1 MNPLGGRSCARK
13 RHAGKRAQL
22 PRPREFAKNTG
33 RLSPDPVRFRSG
45 PIRIVH
51 VIASIASRTGG
62 PAKAVRDMA
71 RAVAARGHEVEIQ
84 TTDRDMNDDE
94 RARLSGASVDRGVA
108 LHVHPQ
114 GFPATLAVSWPLARA
129 LDATIPKADV
139 VHIHSLYL
147 FHVWYAARVARRAH
161 VPYLLR
167 PHGSLDPFLWK
178 RHRARKALVEWAFQ
192 NRVIDG
198 AAALHWTA
206 EAEMR
211 LAEPYS
217 RGAKGVVVPNGIDMA
232 DYVDLPPRG
241 RFIARH
247 PALAGTK
254 PVLFLSRLNFKKGL
268 DVLIPAFRKARDADP
283 ALRLVIAGPD
293 DGFETQA
300 RALVAKHGLEADT
313 LWPGMLEGADKLAAF
328 VDCAVFALPSWSE
341 NFGIAIVE
349 AMACGA
355 PVAISDRVNIWREIE
370 AAGAGLVS
378 PPEVDALAA
387 HILLLAND
395 PARAR
400 RMGEAGRKLAAER
413 YDWAK
418 VAERLETVY
427 REVAAA

>member
-1 MNPLGGRSCARK
+1 M
-13 RHAGKRAQL
+13 
-22 PRPREFAKNTG
+22 
-33 RLSPDPVRFRSG
+33 
-45 PIRIVH
+45 H

-62 PAKAVRDMA
+62 PAKVVRDMA
-71 RAVAARGHEVEIQ
+71 CAVAARGHEVEIY
-84 TTDRDMNDDE
+84 TTDRAMDSAEAEAM
-94 RARLSGASVDRGVA
+94 RGATQDKGVTI
-108 LHVHPQ
+108 HVHRQ

-129 LDATIPKADV
+129 LDQAIPKADV

-147 FHVWYAARVARRAH
+147 FHVWYAARVARAAR

-167 PHGSLDPFLWK
+167 PHGSLDPFLWR
-178 RHRARKALVEWAFQ
+178 RHRGRKALLEFAFQ
-192 NRVIDG
+192 TRVIDG

-206 EAEMR
+206 EEEMR

-232 DYVDLPPRG
+232 DYADMPAPGGFFVK
-241 RFIARH
+241 H
-247 PALAGTK
+247 PELAGTK

-293 DGFETQA
+293 DGYEATA
-300 RALVAKHGLEADT
+300 RALVAQHGLDADT
-313 LWPGMLEGADKLAAF
+313 LWLGMLSGRAKLQAF
-328 VDCAVFALPSWSE
+328 VDCALFALPSWSE
-341 NFGIAIVE
+341 NFGIAIFE

-370 AAGAGLVS
+370 SAGAGLVS

-387 HILLLAND
+387 HVLLLAND

-418 VAERLETVY
+418 VAERLESVY
-427 REVAAA
+427 REAAAA

>member
-1 MNPLGGRSCARK
+1 LRRTPGVYPA
-13 RHAGKRAQL
+13 
-22 PRPREFAKNTG
+22 
-33 RLSPDPVRFRSG
+33 SPASRFR

-62 PAKAVRDMA
+62 PAKAVVDMA
-71 RAVAARGHEVEIQ
+71 RAVAARGHEVAIH
-84 TTDRDMNDDE
+84 TTDREMDDDE
-94 RARLSGASVDRGVA
+94 RARLSGTTTKCGVTT
-108 LHVHPQ
+108 HVHRQ
-114 GFPATLAVSWPLARA
+114 GFPKTLAVSWPLARA
-129 LDATIPKADV
+129 LDEAIPKADL

-147 FHVWYAARVARRAH
+147 FHVWYAARVARRSR

-167 PHGSLDPFLWK
+167 PHGTLDPFMWK
-178 RHRARKALVEWAFQ
+178 RHRARKALVEFAFQ

-206 EAEMR
+206 EEEMR
-211 LAEPYS
+211 LAAPYT
-217 RGAKGVVVPNGIDMA
+217 RGAKGVVVPNGIDVSEFA
-232 DYVDLPPRG
+232 DLPSRG
-241 RFIARH
+241 SFLAAY
-247 PALAGTK
+247 PQLAGTK

-268 DVLIPAFRKARDADP
+268 DVLIPAFRKARDADS

-293 DGFETQA
+293 DGYEAAT
-300 RALVAKHGLEADT
+300 RALVTAHGLDADT
-313 LWPGMLEGADKLAAF
+313 LWIGMLNGRDKLAAF
-328 VDCAVFALPSWSE
+328 VDCALFALPSWSE

-370 AAGAGLVS
+370 SAGAGLVS
-378 PPEVDALAA
+378 PPEIDAVAA

-395 PARAR
+395 AARAR

-418 VAERLETVY
+418 IAERLESVY

>member
-1 MNPLGGRSCARK
+1 M
-13 RHAGKRAQL
+13 
-22 PRPREFAKNTG
+22 
-33 RLSPDPVRFRSG
+33 
-45 PIRIVH
+45 H

-84 TTDRDMNDDE
+84 TTDRDMSAGE
-94 RARLSGASVDRGVA
+94 RASLSGTTTDRGVT
-108 LHVHPQ
+108 LHVHRQ
-114 GFPATLAVSWPLARA
+114 GFPATFAVSWPLARA
-129 LDATIPKADV
+129 LDQAIPKADV

-147 FHVWYAARVARRAH
+147 FHVWYAARVARAAR

-178 RHRARKALVEWAFQ
+178 RHRGRKALVEFAFQ

-206 EAEMR
+206 EEEMR
-211 LAEPYS
+211 LAAPYT

-232 DYVDLPPRG
+232 DYADMPAPG
-241 RFIARH
+241 GFFAKH
-247 PALAGTK
+247 PQLAGTK

-268 DVLIPAFRKARDADP
+268 DVLVPAFRKARDADP

-293 DGFETQA
+293 DGYEATA
-300 RALVAKHGLEADT
+300 RALVAQHKLDSDT
-313 LWPGMLEGADKLAAF
+313 LWLGMLGGRDKLEAF
-328 VDCAVFALPSWSE
+328 VDCALFALPSWSE

-370 AAGAGLVS
+370 SAGAGLVS
-378 PPEVDALAA
+378 PPDMDALAA

-395 PARAR
+395 PARAK

-418 VAERLETVY
+418 VAERLEQVY